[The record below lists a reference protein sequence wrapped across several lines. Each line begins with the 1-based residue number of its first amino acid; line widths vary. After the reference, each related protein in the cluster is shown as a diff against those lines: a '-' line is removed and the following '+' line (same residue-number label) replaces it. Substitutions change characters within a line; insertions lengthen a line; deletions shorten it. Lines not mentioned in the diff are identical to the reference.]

1 MNFLSA
7 MTGVIFVSIFGRK
20 SLTVVGFFLASIM
33 LAVIGYMHKA
43 GFELDMFIFS
53 LLLVLFV

>member
-1 MNFLSA
+1 M
-7 MTGVIFVSIFGRK
+7 SIFGRK